1 MRIALLSD
9 IHGNLPALE
18 AVVADLRARAVDR
31 IVNLGD
37 ILSGPLWPLETARY
51 LMAQDW
57 PTIAGN
63 HERQLL
69 SITPAKPGGASDRF
83 ARECLGDAELTW
95 LRALPATMRLSDE
108 VFLCHGTPRRD
119 IEYFLDS
126 QVGERLVLATAT
138 EVAERLGEE
147 RATLV
152 CCGHTHIPRV
162 LRSARGQ
169 WLVNPGSVGLQAW
182 DDDHPEV
189 HVAEMGSP
197 DARYAIAEQS
207 ERGWVVQSIS
217 VPYDYESAARIASR
231 HGRED
236 WARWL
241 RTGYAAASPLGA
253 IRS

>member
-18 AVVADLRARAVDR
+18 AVVADLRPRGVDT

-37 ILSGPLWPLETARY
+37 ILSGPLLPLETARY

-69 SITPAKPGGASDRF
+69 AITAAKPGGASDRF
-83 ARECLGDAELTW
+83 ARECLGETELDW
-95 LRALPATMRLSDE
+95 LRALPATLRLNDE

-126 QVGERLVLATAT
+126 QVGERLVLASAEQVT
-138 EVAERLGEE
+138 ERLGEE
-147 RATLV
+147 RSELV

-182 DDDHPEV
+182 DDDHPEP

-197 DARYAIAEQS
+197 DARYAIAEKTTQ
-207 ERGWVVQSIS
+207 GWRVTSIS
-217 VPYDYESAARIASR
+217 LPYDHEAAARIAAR
-231 HGRED
+231 NGRED

-241 RTGYAAASPLGA
+241 RTGYAA
-253 IRS
+253 

>member
-18 AVVADLRARAVDR
+18 AVVADLRPRGVDT

-37 ILSGPLWPLETARY
+37 ILSGPLLPLETARY
-51 LMAQDW
+51 LMAQRW
-57 PTIAGN
+57 ITIAGN

-69 SITPAKPGGASDRF
+69 AITAEKPGGASDRF
-83 ARECLGDAELTW
+83 ARECLGEPELDW
-95 LRALPATMRLSDE
+95 LRALPTTLRLNQE

-126 QVGERLVLATAT
+126 QVGERLVLASA
-138 EVAERLGEE
+138 EEMAERLGEE
-147 RATLV
+147 RSELV

-162 LRSARGQ
+162 LRSSRGQ

-182 DDDHPEV
+182 DDEHPAP
-189 HVAEMGSP
+189 HVAEVGSP
-197 DARYAIAEQS
+197 DARYAIVEKTAQ
-207 ERGWVVQSIS
+207 GWRTTSIS
-217 VPYDYESAARIASR
+217 VPYDHEAAARIAAR

-241 RTGYAAASPLGA
+241 RTGYAA
-253 IRS
+253 

>member
-9 IHGNLPALE
+9 FHGNLPALE
-18 AVVADLRARAVDR
+18 AVVADLRPRGVDT

-37 ILSGPLWPLETARY
+37 ILSGPLLPLETARY

-69 SITPAKPGGASDRF
+69 AITAAKPGGASDRF
-83 ARECLGDAELTW
+83 ARECLGEAELDW
-95 LRALPATMRLSDE
+95 LRALPATLRLNDE

-126 QVGERLVLATAT
+126 QVGERLVLASAE

-147 RATLV
+147 RSELV

-182 DDDHPEV
+182 DDDHPEP

-197 DARYAIAEQS
+197 DARYAIAEKTAQ
-207 ERGWVVQSIS
+207 GWRVTSIS
-217 VPYDYESAARIASR
+217 VPYDHEAAARIAAR
-231 HGRED
+231 NGRED

-241 RTGYAAASPLGA
+241 RTDYAAA
-253 IRS
+253 

>member
-18 AVVADLRARAVDR
+18 AVVADLRARGVDT

-37 ILSGPLWPLETARY
+37 ILSGPLLPLETARY

-69 SITPAKPGGASDRF
+69 AITAAKPGGASDRF
-83 ARECLGDAELTW
+83 ARECLGEPELDW
-95 LRALPATMRLSDE
+95 LRALPATLRLNDE

-126 QVGERLVLATAT
+126 QVGERLVLASAE
-138 EVAERLGEE
+138 EVIERLGEE
-147 RATLV
+147 RSELV

-162 LRSARGQ
+162 LRSACGQ

-182 DDDHPEV
+182 DDDHPEP
-189 HVAEMGSP
+189 HVAEVGSP
-197 DARYAIAEQS
+197 DARYAIAEKTTQ
-207 ERGWVVQSIS
+207 GWRVTSIS
-217 VPYDYESAARIASR
+217 VPYDHEAAARIAAR
-231 HGRED
+231 NGRED

-241 RTGYAAASPLGA
+241 RTGYAAA
-253 IRS
+253 

>member
-18 AVVADLRARAVDR
+18 AVVADLRPRGVDT

-37 ILSGPLWPLETARY
+37 ILSGPLLPLETARY
-51 LMAQDW
+51 LMAQRW
-57 PTIAGN
+57 ITIAGN

-69 SITPAKPGGASDRF
+69 AITAEKPGGASDRF
-83 ARECLGDAELTW
+83 ARECLGEPELDW
-95 LRALPATMRLSDE
+95 LRALPTTLRLNDE

-126 QVGERLVLATAT
+126 QVGERLVLASAE

-147 RATLV
+147 RSELV

-162 LRSARGQ
+162 LRSSRGQ

-182 DDDHPEV
+182 DDEHPAP
-189 HVAEMGSP
+189 HVAEVGSP
-197 DARYAIAEQS
+197 DARYAIVEKTAQ
-207 ERGWVVQSIS
+207 GWRTTSIS
-217 VPYDYESAARIASR
+217 VPYDHEAAARIAAR

-241 RTGYAAASPLGA
+241 RTGYAAA
-253 IRS
+253 

>member
-18 AVVADLRARAVDR
+18 AVVADLRARGADT

-37 ILSGPLWPLETARY
+37 ILSGPLLPLETARY

-69 SITPAKPGGASDRF
+69 AITAAKPGGASDRF
-83 ARECLGDAELTW
+83 ARGCLGEAELDW
-95 LRALPATMRLSDE
+95 LRALPATLRLNDE

-126 QVGERLVLATAT
+126 QVGERLVLASAE
-138 EVAERLGEE
+138 EVTERLGEE
-147 RATLV
+147 RSELV

-182 DDDHPEV
+182 DDDHPEP

-197 DARYAIAEQS
+197 DARYAIAEKTAQ
-207 ERGWVVQSIS
+207 GWRVTSIS
-217 VPYDYESAARIASR
+217 VAYDHEAAARIAAR
-231 HGRED
+231 NGRED

-241 RTGYAAASPLGA
+241 RTGYAAA
-253 IRS
+253 

>member
-18 AVVADLRARAVDR
+18 AVVADLRPRGVDT

-37 ILSGPLWPLETARY
+37 ILSGPLLPLETARY
-51 LMAQDW
+51 LMAQRW
-57 PTIAGN
+57 ITIAGN

-69 SITPAKPGGASDRF
+69 AITAEKPGGASDRF
-83 ARECLGDAELTW
+83 ARECLGEPELDW
-95 LRALPATMRLSDE
+95 LRALPTTLRLNDE

-126 QVGERLVLATAT
+126 QVGERLVLASAE

-147 RATLV
+147 RSELV

-162 LRSARGQ
+162 LRSSRGQ

-182 DDDHPEV
+182 DDEHPAP
-189 HVAEMGSP
+189 HVAEVGSP
-197 DARYAIAEQS
+197 DARYAIVEKTAQ
-207 ERGWVVQSIS
+207 GWRTTSIS
-217 VPYDYESAARIASR
+217 VPYDHEAAARIAAR

-241 RTGYAAASPLGA
+241 RTGYAA
-253 IRS
+253 

>member
-18 AVVADLRARAVDR
+18 AVVADLRARGVDT

-37 ILSGPLWPLETARY
+37 ILSGPLLPLETARY

-69 SITPAKPGGASDRF
+69 AITAAKPGGASDRF
-83 ARECLGDAELTW
+83 ARECLGEAELDW
-95 LRALPATMRLSDE
+95 LRALPATLRLNDE

-126 QVGERLVLATAT
+126 QVGERLVLASAE
-138 EVAERLGEE
+138 EVTERLAEE
-147 RATLV
+147 RSELV

-182 DDDHPEV
+182 DDDHPEP

-197 DARYAIAEQS
+197 DARYAIVEKTVQ
-207 ERGWVVQSIS
+207 GWRVTSIS
-217 VPYDYESAARIASR
+217 VPYDHEAAARIAVR
-231 HGRED
+231 NGRED

-241 RTGYAAASPLGA
+241 RTGYAAA
-253 IRS
+253 

>member
-18 AVVADLRARAVDR
+18 AVVADARRRGVDQ

-37 ILSGPLWPLETARY
+37 ILSGPLQPLETAQY
-51 LMAQDW
+51 LMAQGW

-69 SITPAKPGGASDRF
+69 AITPEKPGGGSDRF
-83 ARECLGDAELTW
+83 ARERLGDAELGW
-95 LRALPATMRLSDE
+95 LRSLPKTMQLSEE
-108 VFLCHGTPRRD
+108 VFLCHGTPRSD
-119 IEYFLDS
+119 IEYFLDTQEGS
-126 QVGERLVLATAT
+126 RLRSADAS
-138 EVAERLGEE
+138 EVTDRLGEE
-147 RATLV
+147 TSALV

-182 DDDHPEV
+182 DDEHPV
-189 HVAEMGSP
+189 HHVAEVGSP
-197 DARYAIAEQS
+197 DARYAIV
-207 ERGWVVQSIS
+207 ERTAQGWLTESIS
-217 VPYDYESAARIASR
+217 VPYDHEAMARIASR
-231 HGRED
+231 NGRED

-241 RTGYAAASPLGA
+241 RTGWADA
-253 IRS
+253 

>member
-18 AVVADLRARAVDR
+18 AVVADLRVRGVDT

-37 ILSGPLWPLETARY
+37 ILSGPLLPLETARY

-69 SITPAKPGGASDRF
+69 AITAAKPGGASDRF
-83 ARECLGDAELTW
+83 ARECLGEAELDW
-95 LRALPATMRLSDE
+95 LRALPATLRLNDE

-126 QVGERLVLATAT
+126 QVGERLVLASAG

-147 RATLV
+147 RSELV

-182 DDDHPEV
+182 DDDHPGP

-197 DARYAIAEQS
+197 DARYAIAEKTAQ
-207 ERGWVVQSIS
+207 GWRVTSIS
-217 VPYDYESAARIASR
+217 LPYDHEAAARIAAR
-231 HGRED
+231 NGRED

-241 RTGYAAASPLGA
+241 RTGYAAA
-253 IRS
+253 